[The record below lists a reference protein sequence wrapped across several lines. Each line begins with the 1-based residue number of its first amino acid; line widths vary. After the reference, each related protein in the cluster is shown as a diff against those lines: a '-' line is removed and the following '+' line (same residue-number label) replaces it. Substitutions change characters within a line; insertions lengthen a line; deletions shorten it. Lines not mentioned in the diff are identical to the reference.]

1 MRVHSLELILTKTD
15 FDVFNE
21 LDKIRSCMDKSNKK
35 LIEKLAERSLKDKI
49 LEILRKLKFESN
61 WSIKL
66 EALRYFGKEIL
77 PLL

>member
-1 MRVHSLELILTKTD
+1 
-15 FDVFNE
+15 
-21 LDKIRSCMDKSNKK
+21 MDKSNKK

>member
-1 MRVHSLELILTKTD
+1 MRVHSLELILTKKD

-61 WSIKL
+61 
-66 EALRYFGKEIL
+66 
-77 PLL
+77 

>member
-61 WSIKL
+61 
-66 EALRYFGKEIL
+66 
-77 PLL
+77 